1 MATPNDQ
8 KAAPKDQRAT
18 PVGDFNTQH
27 QSGAQWQHQ
36 RAASKGNSKGSHA
49 DLFFLKHAYTMLHG
63 TKHLHAWTHGV

>member
-36 RAASKGNSKGSHA
+36 RAASKGNTRGQHQKATAREAMQISS
-49 DLFFLKHAYTMLHG
+49 F
-63 TKHLHAWTHGV
+63 